1 MEDKLKKIILD
12 EIYLE
17 SSKECTLRSV
27 SIGLNFDFA
36 SLYPNIVKM
45 FSMDGDIKKSNRIK
59 KIKNIFNVL
68 H

>member
-1 MEDKLKKIILD
+1 MEDKLKKEILD
-12 EIYLE
+12 EILDE
-17 SSKECTLRSV
+17 IKSFTRSI
-27 SIGLNFDFA
+27 STDRLNFDFA
-36 SLYPNIVKM
+36 SLYPNIVKV